1 MLEMLIMFLQIIH
14 NHLNI
19 NQVFQ
24 EAADGV
30 LKNVKIVVQTKIFK

>member
-1 MLEMLIMFLQIIH
+1 MFLQIIH